1 MPKRMNGVH
10 GGSTKRKDITSN
22 EAKDQELRSPN
33 SLDPSHSNTE
43 GPRNPAAVLAS
54 SNGALQRLADIAQYF
69 ESSFTYDIN
78 VVEGAYG
85 TEMDRENEIQ
95 RLNETVETLT
105 YVKSEEMDNLRREN
119 EELKAGQEAC
129 ERERETCQTMGA
141 ELEARHAK
149 AEAGREE
156 EYKRK
161 LQDEKAKFQKSMRAK
176 KAEIEAESK
185 EKVEE
190 LEKQNKKLSTTNEEL
205 KQRLSKAENRLETKK
220 IRHARV
226 EKSLEEDNKKLT
238 AELKQVKSEFPV
250 EGQPVE
256 Y

>member
-1 MPKRMNGVH
+1 MPKRTNGVRS
-10 GGSTKRKDITSN
+10 GSTKHRDMTSG

-33 SLDPSHSNTE
+33 SLDHSHSNTE

-54 SNGALQRLADIAQYF
+54 SNGALQRLADIVQYF
-69 ESSFTYDIN
+69 ESSFIWDIN

-85 TEMDRENEIQ
+85 TEIDRENKIQ
-95 RLNETVETLT
+95 RLNETLETLT
-105 YVKSEEMDNLRREN
+105 HVKSEEMDNLRREN
-119 EELKAGQEAC
+119 EELRAGQEAC
-129 ERERETCQTMGA
+129 ERERKICQTMEA
-141 ELEARHAK
+141 ELEARHAE

-161 LQDEKAKFQKSMRAK
+161 LQDEKARFQKSMRAK

-185 EKVEE
+185 QKVEQ
-190 LEKQNKKLSTTNEEL
+190 LEKQNKNLSATNEEL
-205 KQRLSKAENRLETKK
+205 EQRLSKAENKLETKK
-220 IRHARV
+220 IRHARI
-226 EKSLEEDNKKLT
+226 EKSLEEENKRLT